1 MSEPKWIKLTVN
13 GNLSRRETRDCVIK
27 VFLEEEPKIKYRYHV
42 ETLSDSRRIFLER
55 PTRRF
60 DFDFKVVVDNWNAR
74 GTHEEIMVDLEEKAK
89 ENPRDFKLLME
100 AIKQTHNCNDVDQ
113 ILRECKVSFQKGWS
127 AELLLKVL
135 KWYFILEDIYY
146 WNYQGRDKLMG
157 AIEKR
162 LSQQK
167 LP

>member
-1 MSEPKWIKLTVN
+1 
-13 GNLSRRETRDCVIK
+13 
-27 VFLEEEPKIKYRYHV
+27 
-42 ETLSDSRRIFLER
+42 LSDNRKIFLER

-60 DFDFKVVVDNWNAR
+60 DFDFKVNVENWDSR

-100 AIKQTHNCNDVDQ
+100 AIRQTHNCNDVDG
-113 ILRECKVSFQKGWS
+113 ILRNCKITFRKGWS
-127 AELLLKVL
+127 VELLLKIL

-146 WNYQGRDKLMG
+146 WNYEGRDKLMG